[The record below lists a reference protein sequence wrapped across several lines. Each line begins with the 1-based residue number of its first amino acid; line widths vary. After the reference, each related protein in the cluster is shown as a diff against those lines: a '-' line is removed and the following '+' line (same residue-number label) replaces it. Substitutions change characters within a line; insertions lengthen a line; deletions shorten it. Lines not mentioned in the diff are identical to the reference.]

1 MDHEEGNLFTQDF
14 GITLKD
20 LDKQF
25 ELTSYFL
32 SATGP
37 THLDKLLFYSLKLH
51 STEGKYLFFITHF
64 FFVCGCLNRSSKCFK
79 LRLADKPQK
88 DNLGA
93 AKVTM
98 ERSR

>member
-1 MDHEEGNLFTQDF
+1 MDHEEGNLFKQDF

-51 STEGKYLFFITHF
+51 STEGKYLYFITNITGRF
-64 FFVCGCLNRSSKCFK
+64 YLWQVN
-79 LRLADKPQK
+79 
-88 DNLGA
+88 
-93 AKVTM
+93 VI
-98 ERSR
+98 

>member
-20 LDKQF
+20 LDEKF

-32 SATGP
+32 SPIGP

-51 STEGKYLFFITHF
+51 SKEGKYLFLMSNNTGILS
-64 FFVCGCLNRSSKCFK
+64 FVGFEWK
-79 LRLADKPQK
+79 LVRYIIDISIFVL
-88 DNLGA
+88 LF
-93 AKVTM
+93 
-98 ERSR
+98 